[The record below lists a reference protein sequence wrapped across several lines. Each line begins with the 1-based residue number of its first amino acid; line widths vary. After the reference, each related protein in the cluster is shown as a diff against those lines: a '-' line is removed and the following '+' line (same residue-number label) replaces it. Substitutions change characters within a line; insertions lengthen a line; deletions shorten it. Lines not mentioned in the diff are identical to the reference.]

1 MDVPWIETAARHWR
15 HGRIVGRRF
24 ADRRPGIRAALRA
37 AAPDSVLLAGNSHA
51 EFVGTPDLGG
61 RACINIAVGGSTA
74 VDCGRHLAELRV
86 PTRCAA
92 AVLIIGTNDL
102 QRWRHPERAR
112 VVDRFEADVRRIL
125 RSLEAWSAQVFV
137 AAVPPV
143 GIGATGRDPAA
154 VAVFSDRLARL
165 CAEGPHLLR
174 PVRGVARRH
183 RARRPRSPPGRRA
196 SGRLRAPGR
205 GALPRGG
212 GHGPS
217 GRAAA
222 PPGCALSRAPPDA
235 RRDGACRDGAPAGP
249 ARGLGR
255 PAVRIRA
262 LRAARPDPGCAAPQL
277 PLRFWPEDA
286 TVWLAE
292 NGVRRPRAA
301 RHALAALAALGLR
314 GRYEARRVGAGKIVT
329 GPASALALRDSE
341 AEIGFVFQV
350 TPYGYGAEKF

>member
-74 VDCGRHLAELRV
+74 ADCGRHLAGLRV

-165 CAEGPHLLR
+165 CAEGGHTFFDPFAAWRAGTGGLAGPGLHRDGVHL
-174 PVRGVARRH
+174 VDY
-183 RARRPRSPPGRRA
+183 
-196 SGRLRAPGR
+196 AP
-205 GALPRGG
+205 L
-212 GHGPS
+212 
-217 GRAAA
+217 AA
-222 PPGCALSRAPPDA
+222 ALSRAVAGMVHPAGRPLRPDVPCPGPRPTPVA
-235 RRDGACRDGAPAGP
+235 TAPAATAP
-249 ARGLGR
+249 LR
-255 PAVRIRA
+255 V
-262 LRAARPDPGCAAPQL
+262 LRAAWVGRP
-277 PLRFWPEDA
+277 
-286 TVWLAE
+286 
-292 NGVRRPRAA
+292 
-301 RHALAALAALGLR
+301 
-314 GRYEARRVGAGKIVT
+314 
-329 GPASALALRDSE
+329 
-341 AEIGFVFQV
+341 
-350 TPYGYGAEKF
+350 

>member
-165 CAEGPHLLR
+165 CAEGATPSSTR
-174 PVRGVARRH
+174 SRRGA
-183 RARRPRSPPGRRA
+183 P
-196 SGRLRAPGR
+196 APGL
-205 GALPRGG
+205 A
-212 GHGPS
+212 GP
-217 GRAAA
+217 GLHRDGVHLADYAPLAA
-222 PPGCALSRAPPDA
+222 ALSRAVAGMVPPAGRPLRPDVPCPGPRPTPVA
-235 RRDGACRDGAPAGP
+235 TAPAATAP
-249 ARGLGR
+249 LR
-255 PAVRIRA
+255 V
-262 LRAARPDPGCAAPQL
+262 LRAAWVGRP
-277 PLRFWPEDA
+277 
-286 TVWLAE
+286 
-292 NGVRRPRAA
+292 
-301 RHALAALAALGLR
+301 
-314 GRYEARRVGAGKIVT
+314 
-329 GPASALALRDSE
+329 
-341 AEIGFVFQV
+341 
-350 TPYGYGAEKF
+350 